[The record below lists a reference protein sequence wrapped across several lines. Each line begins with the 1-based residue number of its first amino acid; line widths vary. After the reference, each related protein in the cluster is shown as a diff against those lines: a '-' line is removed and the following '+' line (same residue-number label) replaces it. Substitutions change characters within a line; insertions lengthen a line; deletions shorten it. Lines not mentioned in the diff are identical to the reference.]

1 MFKIEDEKTVPEL
14 FAEEAKFFT
23 EVRLLQRDVK
33 IVLEGASN
41 QNLLGTIIH
50 PVSNAMSTNAAICV
64 SAFLHIIAK
73 SSRTLCGTS
82 ETMTTGQY

>member
-1 MFKIEDEKTVPEL
+1 MFKIEDEKTVSEV
-14 FAEEAKFFT
+14 FAEEAKYFT

-50 PVSNAMSTNAAICV
+50 PVSLAAV
-64 SAFLHIIAK
+64 QLVLSLD
-73 SSRTLCGTS
+73 
-82 ETMTTGQY
+82 Q

>member
-1 MFKIEDEKTVPEL
+1 MQCPMFKIEDDKTIPEE
-14 FAEEAKFFT
+14 FAEEAKYFT

-50 PVSNAMSTNAAICV
+50 PVSLLAS
-64 SAFLHIIAK
+64 
-73 SSRTLCGTS
+73 
-82 ETMTTGQY
+82 